1 MGVSTLTV
9 HQYCFLFRSHLK
21 HLVPG
26 SGVKRFKWSLVCV
39 SVQVWLCRGLRM
51 MSQHVLKQL
60 CESPWST
67 CRFPGHA
74 QLFIRPVSWWLIVST
89 VRNKMIPQFPWDYF
103 YASHSVFA
111 LSELGTAKTFHCDES
126 QGSNCVANIHSQTHS
141 RTVNISIDKQ
151 HKCNIKVQTSSINIG
166 L

>member
-9 HQYCFLFRSHLK
+9 HQGRFLFRSHLK

-26 SGVKRFKWSLVCV
+26 SGVKRFEWSLVCV
-39 SVQVWLCRGLRM
+39 FVQVWPCRGLRM

-60 CESPWST
+60 CESLWST

-74 QLFIRPVSWWLIVST
+74 VIHQAGLVVT
-89 VRNKMIPQFPWDYF
+89 DACPQY
-103 YASHSVFA
+103 SVFA
-111 LSELGTAKTFHCDES
+111 LLELGTAKTFYCDES

-141 RTVNISIDKQ
+141 RTVNISTDKQ
-151 HKCNIKVQTSSINIG
+151 HKCNIKVQPSSINSG